1 MKQFVFALQPLYDMQ
16 ESNEKKMK
24 LQMVGIEEELL
35 KRKKDLELLNKNFI
49 KVSEDY
55 RNSVSRGMQASKI
68 KEYGEFFERLK
79 AVIALVQEK
88 IDYLENEKEKC
99 LQKLVQIRKEKKLLD
114 KLRESKYEEYM
125 EESKK
130 QQDKRVDDL
139 ISYKT
144 SV

>member
-24 LQMVGIEEELL
+24 LQMAGIEEELL

>member
-16 ESNEKKMK
+16 ESNEKKTK
-24 LQMVGIEEELL
+24 LQMAGIEEELL
-35 KRKKDLELLNKNFI
+35 KRKKDLELLDKNFR
-49 KVSEDY
+49 KASEDY
-55 RNSVSRGMQASKI
+55 RICVSRGAQASKI

-79 AVIALVQEK
+79 AVIVLVQEK
-88 IDYLENEKEKC
+88 IEYLENEKEKC

-130 QQDKRVDDL
+130 QQDKRIDDL